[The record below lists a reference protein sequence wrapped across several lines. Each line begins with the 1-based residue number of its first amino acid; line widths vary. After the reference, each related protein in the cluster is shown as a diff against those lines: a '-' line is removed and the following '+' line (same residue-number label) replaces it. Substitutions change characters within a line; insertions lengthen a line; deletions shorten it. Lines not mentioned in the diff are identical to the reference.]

1 MNNPIALMRNNIVWQ
16 AAGETGAAVAE
27 PKVAEPKAEAAPV
40 EAPSE
45 SLLGVAGAPEKVG
58 GEPTVVSPVTAEF
71 TALQPDEIKAPE
83 GVELV
88 PETVEAFL
96 TIMNDQALSRAELAQ
111 KLVDLQVSES
121 LKANEAATVAAQT
134 LWTETQAQW
143 QKDAKALPDIGG
155 DKLPETLSTIK
166 RGLDVIG
173 ADKAFYEA
181 MDLTGAGNHPA
192 IIRVLFA
199 ATKGLVEGAPISGT
213 PPKGALSQADK
224 LFGGIKE

>member
-1 MNNPIALMRNNIVWQ
+1 MNNPIALMRSNIVWQ
-16 AAGETGAAVAE
+16 AAGETGSAVVE
-27 PKVAEPKAEAAPV
+27 PKVEAAPA

-45 SLLGVAGAPEKVG
+45 SLLGVAGASEEVG
-58 GEPTVVSPVTAEF
+58 GEPTVVPPVTTEF
-71 TALQPDEIKAPE
+71 VALQPDAIKAPE
-83 GVELV
+83 GVELA
-88 PETVEAFL
+88 PEAVEAFL
-96 TIMNDQALSRAELAQ
+96 AIMNDPALPRAELAQ

-121 LKANEAATVAAQT
+121 LKANEAATTAAQT

-155 DKLPETLSTIK
+155 AKLPETLSTIK

-199 ATKGLVEGAPISGT
+199 ATKGLVEGAPIGGA
-213 PPKGALSQADK
+213 PPKGVLSQADK